1 MSEATIGL
9 LHPGEMGAAVGQC
22 LTGAGHEVLWASEG
36 RGPES
41 AARARRAGLSDV
53 GTAADM
59 ADRAEVIL
67 SVCPPHAALDVA

>member
-36 RGPES
+36 RGPET
-41 AARARRAGLSDV
+41 AGQA
-53 GTAADM
+53 G
-59 ADRAEVIL
+59 RAERRGN
-67 SVCPPHAALDVA
+67 SG